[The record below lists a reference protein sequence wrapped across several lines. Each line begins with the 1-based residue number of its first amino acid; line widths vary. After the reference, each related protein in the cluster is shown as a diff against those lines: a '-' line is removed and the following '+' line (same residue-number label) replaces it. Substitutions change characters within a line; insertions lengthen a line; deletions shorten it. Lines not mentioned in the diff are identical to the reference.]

1 MYHVLTCHGQ
11 QSGDDWE
18 PRFNSGVGAQHRPLR
33 SCVSG
38 VNLEVLFSFTHPV
51 CPEPPCTS
59 LSSSAEQSMLHR
71 MYSRLPLDAA
81 PAPLTGPPGE
91 CGPGSHR
98 ARASACRYIDHS
110 SNDLL
115 ILSLRAAHLL
125 LFQLTGSFP
134 VVDLVL
140 IESRVD
146 SGATRCLTSIKGI
159 VRLRS
164 PRALGR
170 NCNLSRIRIL
180 KWFRHHSSVA
190 FYWDVD

>member
-1 MYHVLTCHGQ
+1 MYLLVMANRAEMMENLASTRCRG
-11 QSGDDWE
+11 
-18 PRFNSGVGAQHRPLR
+18 

-38 VNLEVLFSFTHPV
+38 VNLKVLNSFTHPV
-51 CPEPPCTS
+51 CPEPVCTS
-59 LSSSAEQSMLHR
+59 SSSSAEQRMLHR

-125 LFQLTGSFP
+125 LFQLTGTFP

-140 IESRVD
+140 IESRVN
-146 SGATRCLTSIKGI
+146 SGISRVSYVFVPHEGLGGI
-159 VRLRS
+159 
-164 PRALGR
+164 A
-170 NCNLSRIRIL
+170 I
-180 KWFRHHSSVA
+180 
-190 FYWDVD
+190 